1 VNPEIVAVTV
11 YPHSARVTRRGRTR
25 LEAGP
30 QRVVVGGLPQELMP
44 ESVRVAARGAAT
56 VHGVDV
62 VPEHHPRSPDPGVEE
77 LRQRLD
83 ALRLRLD
90 ELTDIDAVEQA
101 RIQLLGSV
109 ARQSGK
115 AFAKALATAGTDA
128 ASVATVNDAL
138 AAQLAEVLARRREQ
152 HAQRERTGEEIAQ
165 AERELEARMAQHRPD
180 RLAVAVVLE
189 VAEADAEIELEVS
202 YVVERARW
210 SSHYDLRLVGE
221 RLTVTWYGMV
231 HQRSGEDWPEC
242 ELSLSTARPAHA
254 VQIPELQ
261 PWYLDR
267 VRPAP
272 PAPAM
277 ARGAMPYGDLQLHG
291 EQAEEV
297 VARRQ
302 SGRKAV
308 AATAQVDHGVA
319 AATYTPTRPVA
330 VPSDGSAHRTTLLV
344 EEFEARLD
352 HVTAPVL
359 AQEAYLRATAV
370 NGSEHTLLPGQASV
384 FHEAEFVGTT
394 GLEPWAPGEELELAL
409 GVDDRVRVERELIR
423 RGAGKVLV
431 GRTRHRDAGYKITVG
446 NYGPRAASVTV
457 LDRVPVSR
465 DEGIVVRDVN
475 VSPKPAEQSDLGELT
490 WKLSVE
496 PGATAEI
503 TFGFRVDLAKDVE
516 VAGWPS

>member
-1 VNPEIVAVTV
+1 MQTEIVAVTV
-11 YPHSARVTRRGRTR
+11 YPHSARITRRGRTR
-25 LEAGP
+25 LDAGA
-30 QRVVVGGLPQELMP
+30 QRVVVGGLPQELSV
-44 ESVRVAARGAAT
+44 ESVRVAARGTAT

-62 VPEHHPRSPDPGVEE
+62 VPERHPRSPDPGAEE

-90 ELTDIDAVEQA
+90 ELSDTDAVEQA
-101 RIQLLGSV
+101 RVELLGAV

-115 AFAKALATAGTDA
+115 AFAKALATAASDA
-128 ASVATVNDAL
+128 TSVATVNDAL
-138 AAQLAEVLARRREQ
+138 AAQLAEVLSRRRAQ
-152 HAQRERTGEEIAQ
+152 QAQRQRTTDEIEQ
-165 AERELEARMAQHRPD
+165 AERELDARMAQHRPD
-180 RLAVAVVLE
+180 RLAVTVALE
-189 VAEADAEIELEVS
+189 VEQADAELELEVS
-202 YVVERARW
+202 YVVDRASW

-221 RLTVTWYGMV
+221 RLTVTWFGMV
-231 HQRSGEDWPEC
+231 SQFTGEDWPEC

-254 VQIPELQ
+254 VEIPELQ

-272 PAPAM
+272 PAPPPVPM
-277 ARGAMPYGDLQLHG
+277 AAGAMPYAADSIAS
-291 EQAEEV
+291 EAV
-297 VARRQ
+297 VQRQ
-302 SGRKAV
+302 SMRKAR

-330 VPSDGSAHRTTLLV
+330 VPSDGSAHRTALLA

-384 FHEAEFVGTT
+384 FHETEFVGSTR
-394 GLEPWAPGEELELAL
+394 LEPWAPGEEVELAL
-409 GVDDRVRVERELIR
+409 GIDDRVRVERELMR

-431 GRTRHRDAGYKITVG
+431 GRTRHRDAAYKITVG
-446 NYGPRAASVTV
+446 NYGPRTANVTV
-457 LDRVPVSR
+457 LDHVPVSR
-465 DEGIVVRDVN
+465 DEGIVVRDVTA
-475 VSPKPAEQSDLGELT
+475 SPKPTEQSDLGELT
-490 WKLSVE
+490 WNLSLE

-503 TFGFRVDLAKDVE
+503 TFGFRVDLGKDVE

>member
-1 VNPEIVAVTV
+1 MNSEIVAVTV

-30 QRVVVGGLPQELMP
+30 QRLVVGGLPQELTA

-90 ELTDIDAVEQA
+90 ELTDTDAVEQG
-101 RIQLLGSV
+101 RVELLGSV

-115 AFAKALATAGTDA
+115 AFAKALATAATDA
-128 ASVATVNDAL
+128 TSVATVNDAL
-138 AAQLAEVLARRREQ
+138 AAQLAEVLTRRREQ
-152 HAQRERTGEEIAQ
+152 HAERQRMREELEQ
-165 AERELEARMAQHRPD
+165 AERELDARMAQHRPD
-180 RLAVAVVLE
+180 RLGVAVALE

-202 YVVERARW
+202 YVVDHAHW
-210 SSHYDLRLVGE
+210 SSHYDLRLTGE

-231 HQRSGEDWPEC
+231 SQFSGEDWPGC

-254 VQIPELQ
+254 VRIPELR
-261 PWYLDR
+261 PWFLDR

-272 PAPAM
+272 PAPPPAPAM
-277 ARGAMPYGDLQLHG
+277 AGAMAYGG
-291 EQAEEV
+291 EESLAVDTVLRQT
-297 VARRQ
+297 ARA
-302 SGRKAV
+302 AV

-330 VPSDGSAHRTTLLV
+330 VPSDGSEHRTTLLV

-384 FHEAEFVGTT
+384 FHEAEFVGSTR
-394 GLEPWAPGEELELAL
+394 LEPWAPSEEIELAL

-446 NYGPRAASVTV
+446 NYGPRAANVTV
-457 LDRVPVSR
+457 LDHVPVSR

-475 VSPKPAEQSDLGELT
+475 ASPKPAEQSDLGELT

-503 TFGFRVDLAKDVE
+503 KFGFRVELGKDVE